1 MQDLPEEEQIWL
13 RLACGGV
20 EPDFLG
26 CVFSFLEPD
35 LHFKGSFNT
44 LTYIDLTVQFITFE
58 NIFINTT
65 LILLHISYDTTLYV
79 FQTTQSFIQN
89 RSAYN
94 VDSIGPLIPKIVL
107 RNLILLANES
117 TNVLE
122 ESVSRCCQ
130 GAFCARPQGT
140 SDRCFF
146 TNCQQYFMAGLFLIP
161 LFTQFITHYWPR
173 FFLRT

>member
-107 RNLILLANES
+107 RNLI
-117 TNVLE
+117 
-122 ESVSRCCQ
+122 
-130 GAFCARPQGT
+130 
-140 SDRCFF
+140 F
-146 TNCQQYFMAGLFLIP
+146 TRQ
-161 LFTQFITHYWPR
+161 
-173 FFLRT
+173 